1 VPSAQGLDPPAVP
14 PAKRPSRWLDRII
27 GVVLGLALG
36 VGVIVVF
43 VFEGSEETIDAAR
56 ISGTEGGGSSPGQ
69 QQVPARVPLVRVID
83 GKPPPSGPVQ
93 LDFRQGQTARF
104 VVGSDQ
110 AVQIEIRGYG
120 VTRTVDS
127 GRTLVAFR
135 AKKRGQFPLVV
146 SASKIDIA
154 SLRVVPR

>member
-1 VPSAQGLDPPAVP
+1 MP

-27 GVVLGLALG
+27 GIVLGLALG
-36 VGVIVVF
+36 IGVIVVF

-56 ISGTEGGGSSPGQ
+56 ISGIEGGRSSPGQ
-69 QQVPARVPLVRVID
+69 QQGGPARVPLVRVID

-110 AVQIEIRGYG
+110 AVEIEIPGYG
-120 VTRTVDS
+120 VTRTVEP

-135 AKKRGQFPLVV
+135 ATKRGQYPLVV

-154 SLRVVPR
+154 SLRVAPR